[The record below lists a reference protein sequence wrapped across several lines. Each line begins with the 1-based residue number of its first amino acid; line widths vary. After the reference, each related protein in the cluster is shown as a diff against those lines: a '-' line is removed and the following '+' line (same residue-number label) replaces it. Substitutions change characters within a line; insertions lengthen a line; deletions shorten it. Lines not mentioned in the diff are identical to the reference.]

1 MAKKRKLTR
10 QEQIELAEALLQWTA
25 NQKLADY
32 YGAVLRQ
39 AIAKLQKAI
48 ALNASPLE
56 NASVFYEAQRQ
67 EKLIA
72 AILDVTQV
80 FADTNVEAAGIV
92 SQWTTKAGDEAFVG
106 ALYALHVAGQE
117 LEDFTFYDTHAWQAI
132 ANGFNAGSTI
142 PERLLKET
150 ARTQQELKDILLA
163 GITNGEDSAVLASHV
178 AERGSKLYRYARGV
192 LHNEMGR
199 VYSAGQELAMQQAQ
213 AAGVTALK
221 TWYSNRDKR
230 VRSDHAK
237 LDGQQRKV
245 GEAFEVNGHTAQL
258 PHGFGIASEDINC
271 RCRVHLTRE
280 GRDIIRTANGK
291 DFDDLAQ
298 FKSWA
303 RNQRSKKKPT
313 RKEQPAAPKPK
324 DVPTYTHKQI
334 DAMSESSLR
343 SLARELGAQYYSG
356 SNAPNI
362 GNRTPSQAVEAL
374 LEGKSRAQLA
384 KDVKG
389 LQKALKK

>member
-1 MAKKRKLTR
+1 MAKKRKLSR

-25 NQKLADY
+25 TQKLNTY
-32 YGAVLRQ
+32 YGAVLRE
-39 AIAKLQKAI
+39 AIKKLQKAI
-48 ALNASPLE
+48 ELNATPLV
-56 NASVFYEAQRQ
+56 NASVFYEAERQ

-80 FADTNVEAAGIV
+80 FADTNIEAAGIV
-92 SQWTTKAGDEAFVG
+92 SQWTAKAGDEAFLG
-106 ALYALHVAGQE
+106 ALFALKVAGQE
-117 LEDFTFYDTHAWQAI
+117 LDDFTFYDTHTWQAI

-163 GITNGEDSAVLASHV
+163 GITNGEDSAVLTSHV

-303 RNQRSKKKPT
+303 RNQRKT
-313 RKEQPAAPKPK
+313 
-324 DVPTYTHKQI
+324 T
-334 DAMSESSLR
+334 
-343 SLARELGAQYYSG
+343 
-356 SNAPNI
+356 
-362 GNRTPSQAVEAL
+362 
-374 LEGKSRAQLA
+374 
-384 KDVKG
+384 
-389 LQKALKK
+389 